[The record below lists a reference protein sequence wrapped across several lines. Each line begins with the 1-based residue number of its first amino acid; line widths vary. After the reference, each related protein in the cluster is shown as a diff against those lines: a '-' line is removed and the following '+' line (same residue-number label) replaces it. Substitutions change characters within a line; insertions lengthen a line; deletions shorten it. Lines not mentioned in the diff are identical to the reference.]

1 MSLSEDLIKKLSGVY
16 EPSATIYQRFKE
28 KDIAFKTNEKGNAV
42 LLFIGKR
49 SEDGLVRGERFA
61 RRLAYDKEGKIIK
74 DHWDNK
80 GKAT

>member
-1 MSLSEDLIKKLSGVY
+1 M
-16 EPSATIYQRFKE
+16 IYQRFKE
-28 KDIAFKTNEKGNAV
+28 KDIAFKTDEKGNPV

-49 SEDGLVRGERFA
+49 GEDGLVRGERFA